1 MRALAEFVMRGRI
14 QAIAVASL
22 AAASSLFAWVGAA
35 VVALVVLRRGP
46 AQGLVVLGW
55 SLLAALAVALW
66 RSDLGPVTALVGAA
80 IAALVLRATVSW
92 PLALTASAALGL
104 VVAVGFQTIGSHYVD
119 TLLQAL
125 AQLFAEMRSSLPE
138 EQRVML
144 RDPVASQVSGLLGL
158 STTMATVISLLL
170 ARWWQ
175 SMLYNPGG
183 FRVEFHQLRL
193 PPLLATGLV
202 AGAVLVAVL
211 GGPAWYFWA
220 LLFAVPLVVAGF
232 ALVHGAV
239 ALKGWRRMPLVI
251 LYVTWLFSGWVKA
264 LLLLLAVVDSW
275 WDFRGRIARSQQSK
289 QD

>member
-1 MRALAEFVMRGRI
+1 MRALAEFVMRGRL
-14 QAIAVASL
+14 QATVVASL
-22 AAASSLFAWVGAA
+22 AAASSLFTWVGAA
-35 VVALVVLRRGP
+35 VVALVVLRRGT

-66 RSDLGPVTALVGAA
+66 RSDLGPLTSLLGAA
-80 IAALVLRATVSW
+80 VVAQVLRTTVSW
-92 PLALTASAALGL
+92 PLALVASSLLGA
-104 VVAVGFQTIGSHYVD
+104 VVAVGFQTVGSHYVD

-125 AQLFAEMRSSLPE
+125 GQLFAEMRQQLPA
-138 EQRVML
+138 EQRAL
-144 RDPVASQVSGLLGL
+144 LHDPVASQVSGLLGL
-158 STTMATVISLLL
+158 STTIATVISLLL

-183 FRVEFHQLRL
+183 FREEFHQLRM
-193 PPLLATGLV
+193 PPLLSTVLIGAGVLAT
-202 AGAVLVAVL
+202 L
-211 GGPAWYFWA
+211 GGPAYYFWA

-239 ALKGWRRMPLVI
+239 ALKGWQRTPLVI

-275 WDFRGRIARSQQSK
+275 WDFRGRIARSK
-289 QD
+289 ERR